1 MLLPTPEFMK
11 MVSGLARLTR
21 LSASGDNPAFVFVL
35 ILTAALFSS
44 GCSKGRST
52 VQAPVPQPALDTNQ
66 TSVAM
71 PQVAEYA
78 PAVVA
83 VSPDGGADL
92 KQLNHAYIH
101 WIVQNRRSPKSF
113 EEFVASSGIQVPPP
127 PSGKKYV
134 IDKYGFINLANN

>member
-52 VQAPVPQPALDTNQ
+52 VQAPVPQPA
-66 TSVAM
+66 
-71 PQVAEYA
+71 QVAEYA